1 MLRPLALNFLIDQYK
16 IWQDSRVQT
25 KEVLSHKYVKR
36 LFIARFI
43 SNFGNGMG
51 PIALAFGIL
60 GLPNGSANMLGL
72 VLGAT
77 TVLFLLMAPFGGVI
91 ADKYGRARMVGVT
104 DMACGLVL
112 FIQVAYF
119 ATGDVP
125 LAVLLITN
133 GFFGLMWGIFWPAFS
148 GLMPAVLPEA
158 GLQKGNALNAFMTN
172 AGVISG
178 AAVAGLLIEV
188 FGVAFTLAIDAA
200 SFFISGLMIFTFR
213 HLTPRAKH
221 TENTML
227 DDLLHGWKVFL
238 SFRWIVIIVGAFS
251 FIVMCWAAAENV
263 LGPLIALEH
272 FNGPKSWSFVISA
285 ESAGLIVGSLIA
297 IKIKPKYPM
306 RFLMLSSFTITFYI
320 WSLAKPQSLLMI
332 AFGAFLF
339 GITLD
344 LWGTLWST
352 ALQRKVPRDSLS
364 RVSSFDAMGSMM
376 FRPVGL
382 AIAAPLST
390 LFGIEN
396 FLQILAAIT
405 VVAIIVP
412 LLDPQVRN
420 MSYEDMSVNRN
431 L

>member
-1 MLRPLALNFLIDQYK
+1 
-16 IWQDSRVQT
+16 VQT

-60 GLPNGSANMLGL
+60 ALPDGSANMLGL

-77 TVLFLLMAPFGGVI
+77 TVVFLLMAPFGGVI

-104 DMACGLVL
+104 DMAAGLVL

-125 LAVLLITN
+125 LAVLIITN

-213 HLTPRAKH
+213 HLTPRAEQ

>member
-1 MLRPLALNFLIDQYK
+1 M
-16 IWQDSRVQT
+16 QT

-60 GLPNGSANMLGL
+60 ALPNGSANMLGL

-104 DMACGLVL
+104 DMAAGLVL

-213 HLTPRAKH
+213 HLTPRAEQ

-431 L
+431 M

>member
-1 MLRPLALNFLIDQYK
+1 M
-16 IWQDSRVQT
+16 QT

-43 SNFGNGMG
+43 SNFGNGVG

-60 GLPNGSANMLGL
+60 ALPNGSANMLGL

-77 TVLFLLMAPFGGVI
+77 TVVFLLMAPFGGVI

-104 DMACGLVL
+104 DMAAGLVL

-213 HLTPRAKH
+213 HLTPRAEQ

-390 LFGIEN
+390 LFGIES

-420 MSYEDMSVNRN
+420 MSYEDLSVNREM
-431 L
+431 

>member
-1 MLRPLALNFLIDQYK
+1 VL
-16 IWQDSRVQT
+16 T
-25 KEVLSHKYVKR
+25 KEVLAHKYVKR

-60 GLPNGSANMLGL
+60 ALPNGSANMLGL

-77 TVLFLLMAPFGGVI
+77 TVVFLIMAPFGGVI
-91 ADKYGRARMVGVT
+91 ADKYGRARMVGLT
-104 DMACGLVL
+104 DMAAGLVL
-112 FIQVAYF
+112 LIQVVYF

-125 LAVLLITN
+125 IAVLLITN

-172 AGVISG
+172 AGVILG
-178 AAVAGLLIEV
+178 AAVAGLLIDV

-213 HLTPRAKH
+213 HLTPRAQH

-272 FNGPKSWSFVISA
+272 FNGPKSWSFVITA
-285 ESAGLIVGSLIA
+285 ESAGLIVGSIIA
-297 IKIKPKYPM
+297 IKVKPKYPL

-376 FRPVGL
+376 FRPIGL

-390 LFGIEN
+390 LLGIEN

-420 MSYEDMSVNRN
+420 MSYEDMSVKRN

>member
-1 MLRPLALNFLIDQYK
+1 ML
-16 IWQDSRVQT
+16 T
-25 KEVLSHKYVKR
+25 KEVLAHKYVKR

-60 GLPNGSANMLGL
+60 ALPNGSANMLGF
-72 VLGAT
+72 VLGTT
-77 TVLFLLMAPFGGVI
+77 TVVFLLMAPFGGVI
-91 ADKYGRARMVGVT
+91 ADKYGRARMVGLT
-104 DMACGLVL
+104 DMAAGAVL
-112 FIQVAYF
+112 FIQVFYF
-119 ATGDVP
+119 AKGDVP
-125 LAVLLITN
+125 LAILLITN

-148 GLMPAVLPEA
+148 GLMPAVLPEE

-178 AAVAGLLIEV
+178 AAVAGILIDI

-213 HLTPRAKH
+213 HLTPRAQKS
-221 TENTML
+221 ENTML

-272 FNGPKSWSFVISA
+272 FNGAKSWSFVISA

-297 IKIKPKYPM
+297 IKVKPKYPM
-306 RFLMLSSFTITFYI
+306 RFLMISSFTITFYI
-320 WSLAKPQSLLMI
+320 WSLAKPQSLLLI

-364 RVSSFDAMGSMM
+364 RVSAFDAMGSMM

-390 LFGIEN
+390 LVGIEN

-405 VVAIIVP
+405 VVAIVVP

-420 MSYEDMSVNRN
+420 MSYEDLPRKADR
-431 L
+431 

>member
-1 MLRPLALNFLIDQYK
+1 ML
-16 IWQDSRVQT
+16 T
-25 KEVLSHKYVKR
+25 KEVLAHKYVKR

-60 GLPNGSANMLGL
+60 ALPNGSANMLGF
-72 VLGAT
+72 VLGTT
-77 TVLFLLMAPFGGVI
+77 TVVFLLMAPFGGVI
-91 ADKYGRARMVGVT
+91 ADKYGRARMVGLT
-104 DMACGLVL
+104 DMAAGAVL
-112 FIQVAYF
+112 FIQVFYF
-119 ATGDVP
+119 AKGEVP

-172 AGVISG
+172 AGVILG
-178 AAVAGLLIEV
+178 AAAAGLLIDV

-251 FIVMCWAAAENV
+251 FIVMCWAAAENI

-272 FNGPKSWSFVISA
+272 FNGAKSWSFVITA
-285 ESAGLIVGSLIA
+285 ESAGLIVGSIIA
-297 IKIKPKYPM
+297 IKVKPKYPL

-364 RVSSFDAMGSMM
+364 RVSAFDAMGSMM

-390 LFGIEN
+390 LVGIEN

-405 VVAIIVP
+405 VVAIVVP

-420 MSYEDMSVNRN
+420 MSYEDLPRKAAR
-431 L
+431 

>member
-1 MLRPLALNFLIDQYK
+1 VL
-16 IWQDSRVQT
+16 T
-25 KEVLSHKYVKR
+25 KEVLAHKYVKR

-60 GLPNGSANMLGL
+60 ALPNGSANMLGF
-72 VLGAT
+72 VLGTT
-77 TVLFLLMAPFGGVI
+77 TVIFLLMAPFGGVI
-91 ADKYGRARMVGVT
+91 ADKYGRARMVGLT
-104 DMACGLVL
+104 DMAAGAVL
-112 FIQVAYF
+112 FIQVFYF
-119 ATGDVP
+119 AKGDVP
-125 LAVLLITN
+125 LAILLITN

-148 GLMPAVLPEA
+148 GLMPAVLPEE

-178 AAVAGLLIEV
+178 AAVAGILIDI

-200 SFFISGLMIFTFR
+200 SFFISGFMIFTFR
-213 HLTPRAKH
+213 HLTPRAQQ

-272 FNGPKSWSFVISA
+272 FNGAKSWSFVISA

-297 IKIKPKYPM
+297 IKVKPKYPM
-306 RFLMLSSFTITFYI
+306 RFLMISSFTITFYI

-364 RVSSFDAMGSMM
+364 RVSAFDAMGSMM

-390 LFGIEN
+390 LVGIEN

-405 VVAIIVP
+405 VVAIVVP

-420 MSYEDMSVNRN
+420 MSYEDLPRKAAR
-431 L
+431 

>member
-1 MLRPLALNFLIDQYK
+1 VL
-16 IWQDSRVQT
+16 T
-25 KEVLSHKYVKR
+25 KEVLAHKYVKR

-60 GLPNGSANMLGL
+60 ALPNGSANMLGF
-72 VLGAT
+72 VLGTT
-77 TVLFLLMAPFGGVI
+77 TVVFLLMAPFGGVI
-91 ADKYGRARMVGVT
+91 ADKYGRARMVGLT
-104 DMACGLVL
+104 DMAAGAVL
-112 FIQVAYF
+112 FIQVFYF
-119 ATGDVP
+119 AKGDVP
-125 LAVLLITN
+125 LAILLITN

-148 GLMPAVLPEA
+148 GLMPAVLPEE

-178 AAVAGLLIEV
+178 AAVAGILIDI

-213 HLTPRAKH
+213 HLTPRAQK

-227 DDLLHGWKVFL
+227 DDLVHGWKIFL

-272 FNGPKSWSFVISA
+272 FNGAKSWSFVISA

-297 IKIKPKYPM
+297 IKVKPKYPM
-306 RFLMLSSFTITFYI
+306 RFLMISSFTITFYI

-364 RVSSFDAMGSMM
+364 RVSAFDAMGSMM

-390 LFGIEN
+390 LVGIEN

-405 VVAIIVP
+405 VVAIVVP

-420 MSYEDMSVNRN
+420 MSYEDLPRKADR
-431 L
+431 

>member
-1 MLRPLALNFLIDQYK
+1 
-16 IWQDSRVQT
+16 VQT

-60 GLPNGSANMLGL
+60 ALPNGSANMLGL

-77 TVLFLLMAPFGGVI
+77 TVVFLLMAPFGGVI

-104 DMACGLVL
+104 DMAAGLVL

-213 HLTPRAKH
+213 HLTPRAEQ

-376 FRPVGL
+376 FRPIGL

-390 LFGIEN
+390 LLGIEN

-420 MSYEDMSVNRN
+420 MSYEDMSVKRN

>member
-1 MLRPLALNFLIDQYK
+1 ML
-16 IWQDSRVQT
+16 T
-25 KEVLSHKYVKR
+25 KEVLAHKYVKR

-60 GLPNGSANMLGL
+60 ALPNGSANMLGF
-72 VLGAT
+72 VLGTT
-77 TVLFLLMAPFGGVI
+77 TVVFLLMAPFGGVI
-91 ADKYGRARMVGVT
+91 ADKYGRARMVGLT
-104 DMACGLVL
+104 DMAAGAVL
-112 FIQVAYF
+112 FIQVFYF
-119 ATGDVP
+119 AKGDVP
-125 LAVLLITN
+125 LAILLITN

-148 GLMPAVLPEA
+148 GLMPAVLPEE

-178 AAVAGLLIEV
+178 AAVAGILIDL

-213 HLTPRAKH
+213 HLTPRAQK

-227 DDLLHGWKVFL
+227 DDLIHGWKIFL

-272 FNGPKSWSFVISA
+272 FNGAKSWSFVISA

-297 IKIKPKYPM
+297 IKVKPKYPM
-306 RFLMLSSFTITFYI
+306 RFLMISSLTITFYI

-364 RVSSFDAMGSMM
+364 RVSAFDAMGSMM

-390 LFGIEN
+390 LVGIEN

-405 VVAIIVP
+405 VVAIVVP

-420 MSYEDMSVNRN
+420 MSYEDLPRKAAR
-431 L
+431 

>member
-1 MLRPLALNFLIDQYK
+1 VL
-16 IWQDSRVQT
+16 T
-25 KEVLSHKYVKR
+25 KEVLAHKYVKR

-60 GLPNGSANMLGL
+60 ALPNGSANMLGF
-72 VLGAT
+72 VLGTT
-77 TVLFLLMAPFGGVI
+77 TVVFLLMAPFGGVI
-91 ADKYGRARMVGVT
+91 ADKYGRARMVGLT
-104 DMACGLVL
+104 DMAAGAVL
-112 FIQVAYF
+112 FIQVFYF
-119 ATGDVP
+119 AKGDVP
-125 LAVLLITN
+125 LAILLITN
-133 GFFGLMWGIFWPAFS
+133 GFFGLMRGIFWPAFS
-148 GLMPAVLPEA
+148 GLMPAVLPEE

-178 AAVAGLLIEV
+178 AAVAGILIDI

-213 HLTPRAKH
+213 HLTPRAQK

-227 DDLLHGWKVFL
+227 DDLIHGWKIFL

-272 FNGPKSWSFVISA
+272 FNGAKSWSFVISA

-297 IKIKPKYPM
+297 IKVKPKYPM
-306 RFLMLSSFTITFYI
+306 RFLMISSFTITFYI

-364 RVSSFDAMGSMM
+364 RVSAFDAMGSMM

-390 LFGIEN
+390 LVGIEN

-405 VVAIIVP
+405 VVAIVVP

-420 MSYEDMSVNRN
+420 MSYEDLPRKIAR
-431 L
+431 